1 MFLLKNI
8 EYFNSISGKHS
19 ERRFVSGHL
28 PRHWPLRVL
37 HLVWR
42 HQQGVLQLLLPL
54 QLVWEGC
61 VCPNVCPLYFLCM
74 SPPAQ
79 VSCNCV
85 GCSSGPPQCSPP
97 VGEILSAPS
106 PGPVQETKPGLVTP
120 DNLSVPSSLLP
131 PVATEDSGLSSQ
143 IKEDLASIQISED
156 AANNF
161 ILNISNFSPGVVT
174 GKQSIGL
181 KTFMFA

>member
-1 MFLLKNI
+1 M
-8 EYFNSISGKHS
+8 S
-19 ERRFVSGHL
+19 
-28 PRHWPLRVL
+28 
-37 HLVWR
+37 
-42 HQQGVLQLLLPL
+42 
-54 QLVWEGC
+54 
-61 VCPNVCPLYFLCM
+61 
-74 SPPAQ
+74 SPPQ

-97 VGEILSAPS
+97 VGEILSAPAPS

-143 IKEDLASIQISED
+143 IKEDLPSIQISED

-174 GKQSIGL
+174 GKQSIEL
-181 KTFMFA
+181 KHLCSRKLIAERKPIIEIDC